1 MKRRAPEL
9 TLEADDHSRRRV
21 FFVFG
26 FVFFALSFSPPAAA
40 AACVGVAIGQL
51 NVLPVK
57 R

>member
-26 FVFFALSFSPPAAA
+26 FVFFAPSFSPPPPPPPAW
-40 AACVGVAIGQL
+40 
-51 NVLPVK
+51 VK